1 MKIEIKK
8 LFSNFIQV
16 SSSLIKVGL
25 VILISLIFGA
35 VLLLITG
42 YDPVASLYSLI
53 IAPFTDWGGI
63 GSVLEKSAPLI
74 LTGLA
79 AVFAWKIGVFNIG
92 MEGQMI
98 VGGIAGGIAA
108 VYITGLP
115 APLHILIACLVA
127 FIAGAIYAGVP
138 GYLFAH
144 YGADEIVTTV
154 MLNYIAAFMSSYL
167 LNNQLRSPTS
177 VWAQSSNVQP
187 TAELIRFL
195 PPSRAN
201 IGIVI
206 AIVIAFALTYVLYRT
221 TFGYEIRMLGFNM
234 KNARYGGIK
243 VQSTIVKAI
252 ALSGGL
258 SGLAGV
264 IEVMGVHK
272 KILLG
277 FSANYGWDGIAVAL
291 IAQTNPIAV
300 IPAGILMGAMRVGGR
315 IMGLEQGVPL
325 EMVRIVVAVILLF
338 VTATGFF
345 KIWGSL
351 QAKYKRVEE

>member
-1 MKIEIKK
+1 MKNEKK
-8 LFSNFIQV
+8 SFFSNLIKF
-16 SSSLIKVGL
+16 SSSLFKMVL
-25 VILISLIFGA
+25 VILVSLIFGA
-35 VLLLITG
+35 VLLFLTG
-42 YDPVASLYSLI
+42 FDPLESIYSLL
-53 IAPFTDWGGI
+53 IAPFSDWGGI

-79 AVFAWKIGVFNIG
+79 AVFAWQVGVFNIG

-98 VGGIAGGIAA
+98 IGGIVGGIAA

-115 APLHILIACLVA
+115 APLHIFIACLAA
-127 FIAGAIYAGVP
+127 FIAGAIYAGIP
-138 GYLFAH
+138 GYLFA
-144 YGADEIVTTV
+144 YFGADEIVTTV
-154 MLNYIAAFMSSYL
+154 MLNYIAAFISSYL

-187 TAELIRFL
+187 TAELMRFL

-201 IGIVI
+201 IGIFISVVF
-206 AIVIAFALTYVLYRT
+206 AIGLTFLLYRT
-221 TFGYEIRMLGFNM
+221 TFGYEIRMLGFN
-234 KNARYGGIK
+234 KRNARYGGIN
-243 VQSTIVKAI
+243 VRRTILQAI

-315 IMGLEQGVPL
+315 IMGLEHSVPL
-325 EMVRIVVAVILLF
+325 EMVRIVVAVILMF
-338 VTATGFF
+338 VTAIGFF
-345 KIWGSL
+345 KIWDSL
-351 QAKYKRVEE
+351 FTKFKRGEE